1 VKNTSFDRDFEGMF
15 RDLEILD
22 RRLMETFQKE
32 LDTILEGIKGGKMKG
47 DWRVREINVPN
58 IRGFIIQG
66 RFGSED
72 TLEPLGPLRP
82 NRPRPL
88 PENPFQLPKKAV
100 EETREPLTDFFDEKD
115 AIRICVELLGEEEDN
130 IRLDAKEG
138 QIEIKARSFYKK
150 IALPRASLEL
160 AAMSSTYK
168 NGVLQVT
175 IPKKAKIRPQDSLNT
190 RMV

>member
-1 VKNTSFDRDFEGMF
+1 MSFDHDFEGMF

-32 LDTILEGIKGGKMKG
+32 LGTILEAIKGRKMKG
-47 DWRVREINVPN
+47 DWQAREINEP
-58 IRGFIIQG
+58 GTKDFIIQG

-72 TLEPLGPLRP
+72 TLEPLEPLRP
-82 NRPRPL
+82 RRPRPL
-88 PENPFQLPKKAV
+88 PENPFQLPKKAM
-100 EETREPLTDFFDEKD
+100 EETREPLTDLFDGKN
-115 AIRICVELLGEEEDN
+115 AIRICVELPGEEENN
-130 IRLDAKEG
+130 IKLDAKEG

-150 IALPRASLEL
+150 IDLPKTSLEL

-175 IPKKAKIRPQDSLNT
+175 IPKKAKLSDKDSRNT

>member
-1 VKNTSFDRDFEGMF
+1 MSFDHDFEGMF

-32 LDTILEGIKGGKMKG
+32 LDTILEWIKGGKMKG
-47 DWRVREINVPN
+47 DWQVREINELGAK
-58 IRGFIIQG
+58 GFTIQG

-72 TLEPLGPLRP
+72 TLEPLEPLRP
-82 NRPRPL
+82 HRPRPL
-88 PENPFQLPKKAV
+88 PENPFQLPKKAM
-100 EETREPLTDFFDEKD
+100 EETREPLTDLFDEKN
-115 AIRICVELLGEEEDN
+115 AIRICVELLGEEENN
-130 IRLDAKEG
+130 IKLDAKEG

-150 IALPRASLEL
+150 IDLPKTSLEL
-160 AAMSSTYK
+160 AAMFSTYK

-175 IPKKAKIRPQDSLNT
+175 IPKKAKLRDKDSRNT

>member
-1 VKNTSFDRDFEGMF
+1 LSFNRDFEEMF

-32 LDTILEGIKGGKMKG
+32 LDTILEGIKGGKMK
-47 DWRVREINVPN
+47 DNWQVREINEPGT
-58 IRGFIIQG
+58 RGFIIQG

-72 TLEPLGPLRP
+72 TLEPLEPLRP
-82 NRPRPL
+82 HRPRPL
-88 PENPFQLPKKAV
+88 PENPFQLPKKAM
-100 EETREPLTDFFDEKD
+100 EETREPLTDIFDEKN
-115 AIRICVELLGEEEDN
+115 AIRIYVELPGEEENN
-130 IRLDAKEG
+130 IKLDAKEG

-150 IALPRASLEL
+150 IDLPKASLEL
-160 AAMSSTYK
+160 AAMSSKYK

-175 IPKKAKIRPQDSLNT
+175 IPRKAKLRDKDSRNT